1 MNFSRIR
8 YLFRRF
14 FTTFER
20 NYPTPYKLLA
30 GEKRTELLLPRALLL
45 ALYGLL
51 VGFLFYRLVLVNLD
65 LPDTVRFYFGLTV
78 AVALGKRQK
87 FPYNETAHQL
97 GVFCLIS
104 TPLAA
109 VGCSFSAQVRCV
121 CALCWVGFFGKA
133 GRNLLKTLT
142 LTLLLTGPIENA
154 SLNGRE
160 VVRVLTCS
168 AELAFNLTLT
178 RVDLMTKP
186 FQNALLQGRDRL
198 PELKQEFSAIVSI
211 VEPIVREVEHSGR
224 GGGGGDGGEDGSDS
238 LSSEE
243 VSADGAGIDGP
254 IRSAAAYQ
262 QAYVAKLNE
271 RCLAQLA
278 TGVDRCKA
286 SFERSYD
293 ECSES
298 LPPLVNTL
306 LCWPMKLDV
315 ACSSAE
321 LFGVGAVCRMEDVLD
336 EDFGANYRLLKQ
348 TEHQLTGGV
357 GSIEID
363 YQVPDLRNHSGYVT
377 IKKASKQMGKEFSKK
392 KHFLRLVSYFVRK
405 VFAFIF
411 LRVIFSSVRYHNAYL
426 WRITF
431 NNFYITDQFRALAA
445 RRVEENGFP
454 VLPLRAIQQSELIDT
469 RAGIW
474 NKLELRHIV
483 GSFATLLFHCLSTT
497 VLLLMDALLYET
509 LDIVARH
516 SRIEYHQ
523 QGFHGVNV
531 TVTGTGALAE
541 LVRNTAEGF
550 RTNERLDFHASN
562 KACLPRP
569 VPLSGWTVAGIY
581 GLFALLALL
590 ITTEAYIQRA
600 RRLIC
605 SFFYP
610 GREQLRTAYLY
621 NRVLRQTRTLQATL
635 PERILQLAGSC
646 GSCRVLPFCDRLAL
660 QHPNWFGWTRTGR
673 RCAVC
678 RGAGAPQECQRPDCF
693 LCYCAGCWQDID
705 RQCVVCG
712 GQPADCSNCCNPLGN
727 LSTALSSVPDRHDV
741 P

>member
-20 NYPTPYKLLA
+20 NYPTPYQLLA

-78 AVALGKRQK
+78 AVAL
-87 FPYNETAHQL
+87 
-97 GVFCLIS
+97 
-104 TPLAA
+104 A
-109 VGCSFSAQVRCV
+109 VGCRFSAQVRCV

-154 SLNGRE
+154 ALNGRE

-211 VEPIVREVEHSGR
+211 VEPIVREVEHSGSD
-224 GGGGGDGGEDGSDS
+224 GGGDGGEDGSDS

-243 VSADGAGIDGP
+243 ETADGAGMDGP
-254 IRSAAAYQ
+254 IRSAAAYR

-286 SFERSYD
+286 AFERSYD

-315 ACSSAE
+315 ACSTAE

-348 TEHQLTGGV
+348 TEQQLTGGV
-357 GSIEID
+357 GSIGID
-363 YQVPDLRNHSGYVT
+363 YQVPDLRNHSGYIT
-377 IKKASKQMGKEFSKK
+377 IKKASKQLGKEFSKK

-431 NNFYITDQFRALAA
+431 NNFYITDQFRALDA
-445 RRVEENGFP
+445 RRAEENGFP
-454 VLPLRAIQQSELIDT
+454 LLPLRAIQQSELIDT

-562 KACLPRP
+562 EACLPRP

-590 ITTEAYIQRA
+590 ITTEAYVQRA

-610 GREQLRTAYLY
+610 GREQMRTAYLY

-635 PERILQLAGSC
+635 PGRILHLADSS
-646 GSCRVLPFCDRLAL
+646 GSCRLLPFCDRLAL
-660 QHPNWFGWTRTGR
+660 HHPNWFGWTRTGQ

-693 LCYCAGCWQDID
+693 LRYCAGCWQDID

-712 GQPADCSNCCNPLGN
+712 GQPDDCSNCCNPLGN
-727 LSTALSSVPDRHDV
+727 LSTA
-741 P
+741 